1 MALIVSKPLTRNDL
15 GITGSHQAGMCIPR
29 KIAQYFPKL
38 DETQKNPRVVVRVID
53 CNDKPWSF
61 NFIHY
66 NNKLFGGTRYE
77 YRLTKMTKFF
87 REHSLKEKDRI
98 QFSLDSSNL
107 YSILIHRHQET
118 ENTFPTIK
126 RGNLIVTIENWEIIE

>member
-1 MALIVSKPLTRNDL
+1 
-15 GITGSHQAGMCIPR
+15 MCIPR

-38 DETQKNPRVVVRVID
+38 DETQKNPRAVIRLID

-98 QFSLDSSNL
+98 EFSLGSSNR
-107 YSILIHRHQET
+107 YSILIHRHQKT
-118 ENTFPTIK
+118 ENTVPTIK
-126 RGNLIVTIENWEIIE
+126 RGNRIVTIQKWEVIT